1 MAFPAQTPDGGEP
14 TMRKGSYSEEL
25 VRLLS
30 QRQHARSVEKEGLLQ
45 RQHVE
50 SRKLLY
56 SNVRSHSF
64 ITWGHSVRR
73 RFALRGSSETL
84 PQSRKVCLGYHHK
97 IVRNASIVVETGLAR
112 IPDSA
117 LIVIPTPRTKSA
129 RKKTKLDWQT

>member
-1 MAFPAQTPDGGEP
+1 
-14 TMRKGSYSEEL
+14 MRKGSYSEEL

-30 QRQHARSVEKEGLLQ
+30 QCGVLEASNT
-45 RQHVE
+45 
-50 SRKLLY
+50 
-56 SNVRSHSF
+56 NVRSHSF

-84 PQSRKVCLGYHHK
+84 PQSRKGLGYHHK

-117 LIVIPTPRTKSA
+117 LIVIPDTRTRIPQENNTGLA
-129 RKKTKLDWQT
+129 DVIWLTTALVGVRTITHEDAFHQQL